1 MNKPGG
7 VPLSVDAMLLAA
19 QLAKR
24 KILVFHQALNAAL
37 NELEGQVLLAR
48 EQRKELL
55 RSYSQLQQKQQTAA
69 KRSGKM
75 DADENYPSIGE
86 SFVSSNEGI
95 GIDRD
100 DPILDWQNLHQ
111 PVFIREAANPTNSVT
126 TNSPQAPPMS
136 AKKGK
141 K

>member
-19 QLAKR
+19 QIAKR

-55 RSYSQLQQKQQTAA
+55 RSYLQLQQQQQTLA
-69 KRSGKM
+69 KHSDKM
-75 DADENYPSIGE
+75 DADEIDQSMNE
-86 SFVSSNEGI
+86 TFVSSNEQI

-111 PVFIREAANPTNSVT
+111 PVFIREAASTNFS
-126 TNSPQAPPMS
+126 QPPPAS
-136 AKKGK
+136 AKKGN
-141 K
+141 